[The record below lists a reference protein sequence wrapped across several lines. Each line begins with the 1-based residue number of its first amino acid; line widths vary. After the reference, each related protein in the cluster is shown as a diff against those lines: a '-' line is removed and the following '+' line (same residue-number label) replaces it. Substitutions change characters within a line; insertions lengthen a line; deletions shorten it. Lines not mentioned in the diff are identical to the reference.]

1 MNKVVLIDN
10 GHGIETPGKCS
21 PDGTLI
27 EGVWAREEAALIV
40 RTLCTVGIDARLLTP
55 EGRDISLGA
64 RVERVNALCRKI
76 GASNVLV
83 VSLHVNAA
91 KNDGNW
97 HKATGFL
104 SIVSQN
110 AGKGSKLLARLI
122 YEEAEKR
129 GLKGNRW
136 VPKEKFIEQ
145 SLAICRDTKC
155 TAVLTENL
163 FMDNHDDCSYLLSEA
178 GKNTIASAHVEAI
191 MKYIAS

>member
-40 RTLCTVGIDARLLTP
+40 RTLCTMGIDARLLTP

-91 KNDGNW
+91 KNDGHW

-104 SIVSQN
+104 SIVSPN

-136 VPKEKFIEQ
+136 VPKEKFIVQ

-163 FMDNHDDCSYLLSEA
+163 FMDNLGDYSYLLSAE
-178 GKNTIASAHVEAI
+178 GKRTIASAHVEAI
-191 MKYIAS
+191 MRYIAS